1 MRATEQGG
9 VLASVRHGYYSSRV
23 FTSILCRIVLLAGIW
38 FAFMSPAGAA
48 GTNEEWWARPWQTED
63 NLPDNSVNGLAQTD
77 DGYLWI
83 GTPSGL
89 ARFDGIRFDPISLT
103 NIITMP
109 NRGIVTMLRGR
120 HGTLWLA
127 MDRGGLVRLSGK
139 TSRSYVKELTNL
151 IPNGLAEGADGTLL
165 LAYRNGS
172 VYRIKDDTVALVNV
186 KDGLP
191 AGQDICAV
199 ATDERGRLWWA
210 KEGQVGIY
218 TNNTFHVV
226 KDFHAVKEVNTMPL
240 RLASAQAGGVWVCC
254 GVHLFKCDENGEF
267 KDFGEVHPDNNGAA
281 PTVMVED
288 RDGNVWIGTPFN
300 GLYRHSD
307 AGFQSVATSHGGILS
322 LIEDREG
329 NIWAGT
335 SGGGLNRVRQ
345 RAITLENK
353 ESGLPFASIESVCE
367 APDGTVWAATQS
379 GVLVRKSGN
388 RWDSIPTSSD
398 WPGDATCVTADA
410 QGRIWVGTRRFGLHC
425 WQNGKFVAW
434 GDDAALGG
442 QTLHTLLISKS
453 GDLWIGQESPNAILR
468 VRDGHVTS
476 FPIPPTLRIIRAMV
490 EDTAGNIWVGT
501 SKGNLLRINGERI
514 TEATPRPPDD
524 LASIRCLY
532 ATPDGALWIGYAGWG
547 VGRLKDGTY
556 TEINTGQGLFDDYV
570 SHIVADGEG
579 WLWFGA
585 NRGLFKVREAD
596 FTDFAAGKI
605 ARVRAIHYGRGEGLP
620 SLQGTFGDSPDVL
633 RSRDGRLWIPMQTA
647 LAVVNPQ
654 KIYENTGPP
663 ATLLTQV
670 LLDDRVIAQYYGVLP
685 PTPGIAEIPG
695 LIDGPATLHLPAQ
708 HLSVRFELTAFDFRA
723 PENVQFQHRLKGME
737 ENWVEERDGIRSA
750 THQTLSSGEY
760 AFEAAACNGDG
771 DWSKNITSIN
781 LIVAKSFWQ
790 TWWFRGLVVLA
801 FTGCIVAIVRYVSF
815 RRLHNQLRVL
825 EQQAALQRERA
836 RIAKDIHD
844 DLGANL
850 TQIAFMGELANQD
863 RDEPNL
869 VGERIRKI
877 SATARQAV
885 KSLDEIVW
893 AVNPRNDT
901 LSHLLDYAGQF
912 AVDYLRLIGI
922 RCRLDFPDNIP
933 PRELSTDLRH
943 NLFLVVKESLHNI
956 FKHANATE
964 VRLRA
969 VVDATALVLY
979 IEDNGCGFTQAPDNA
994 LSDGLRNMSQRM
1006 ADIGGEF
1013 KIESQSGQGTKII
1026 LRLPWPENK

>member
-1 MRATEQGG
+1 M
-9 VLASVRHGYYSSRV
+9 
-23 FTSILCRIVLLAGIW
+23 FTPFLCRMLLLAGIW
-38 FAFMSPAGAA
+38 FSPGLPVFAA
-48 GTNEEWWARPWQTED
+48 GTNEEWWARPWQTEEG
-63 NLPDNSVNGLAQTD
+63 LPDNSVNGLAQTD

-89 ARFDGIRFDPISLT
+89 ARFDGIRFENISLT
-103 NIITMP
+103 NVITMP
-109 NRGIVTMLRGR
+109 NHGIVTMLRGR

-139 TSRSYVKELTNL
+139 TSRSFVNEIPNL
-151 IPNGLAEGADGTLL
+151 IPAGLAEGVDGTLL
-165 LAYRNGS
+165 LTYRGGF
-172 VYRIKDDTVALVNV
+172 VYRVKDDAVSQLTTNEGV
-186 KDGLP
+186 P
-191 AGQDICAV
+191 AGLDICAV
-199 ATDERGRLWWA
+199 TTDGRGRLWWA
-210 KEGQVGIY
+210 KEGQVGVY
-218 TNNTFHVV
+218 TNGIFHVV
-226 KDFHAVKEVNTMPL
+226 KTFDPL
-240 RLASAQAGGVWVCC
+240 SIRLAAAQDGSVWVCC
-254 GVHLFKCDENGEF
+254 GFHLYKCDETGASR
-267 KDFGEVHPDNNGAA
+267 DFGQFYPDNSGNQAS
-281 PTVMVED
+281 VILED
-288 RDGNVWIGTPFN
+288 HDGNVWIGTTFN

-335 SGGGLNRVRQ
+335 SGGGLNRIRQ

-353 ESGLPFASIESVCE
+353 ESGLPFSSIESVCE
-367 APDGTVWAATQS
+367 AADGTVWAATQN
-379 GVLVRKSGN
+379 GVLVRKSGD
-388 RWDSIPTSSD
+388 RWDSIPTGAD

-410 QGRIWVGTRRFGLHC
+410 QGRIWVGTRKGGLHC
-425 WQNGKFVAW
+425 WRDGKFVSW
-434 GDDAALGG
+434 GDESALHG
-442 QTLHTLLISKS
+442 QTLHTLLASKT

-468 VRDGHVTS
+468 LRDGHVTT
-476 FPIPPTLRIIRAMV
+476 FPIPPTVRIIRSMA
-490 EDTAGNIWVGT
+490 EDAAGNIWVGT
-501 SKGNLLRINGERI
+501 SKGNLLRIDGEKI
-514 TEATPRPPDD
+514 VDVTPRPEDD

-532 ATPDGALWIGYAGWG
+532 PTPDGSLWIGYAGWG
-547 VGRLKDGTY
+547 VGRLKDGHY
-556 TEINTGQGLFDDYV
+556 TEVSASQGLFDDYV

-579 WLWFGA
+579 WMWFGA
-585 NRGLFKVREAD
+585 NRGLFKVRADD
-596 FTDFAAGKI
+596 FTDFASGKI
-605 ARVRAIHYGRGEGLP
+605 SRVRSIHYGRGEGLP

-633 RSRDGRLWIPMQTA
+633 RSRDGRLWIPMQTS
-647 LAVVNPQ
+647 LAVIDPQ

-663 ATLLTQV
+663 ATLLTRV
-670 LLDDRVIAQYYGVLP
+670 LLDDRVIAEYFGVLP
-685 PTPGIAEIPG
+685 PAPGVVEIPA
-695 LIDGPATLHLPAQ
+695 LLNDPAKLHLPAQ

-723 PENVQFQHRLKGME
+723 PENVQFRHRLKGME
-737 ENWVEERDGIRSA
+737 DDWVEEGEGIRSA
-750 THQTLSSGEY
+750 THQTLNSGDYE
-760 AFEAAACNGDG
+760 FEADACNGDG
-771 DWSKNITSIN
+771 DWSHNITSIT
-781 LIVAKSFWQ
+781 ISVAKSFWQ
-790 TWWFRGLVVLA
+790 TWWFRGLVLLA
-801 FTGCIVAIVRYVSF
+801 FTGCIVAVVRYVSF

-912 AVDYLRLIGI
+912 AVDYLQLAGI
-922 RCRLDFPDNIP
+922 RCRLDFPGTAP
-933 PRELSTDLRH
+933 VRELSTDLRH
-943 NLFLVVKESLHNI
+943 NLFLAVKESLHNI

-969 VVDATALVLY
+969 VVDETALVMQ
-979 IEDNGCGFTQAPDNA
+979 IEDNGRGFTQAPDDA
-994 LSDGLRNMSQRM
+994 LSDGLRNMAQRM

-1013 KIESQSGQGTKII
+1013 KIESQKGQGTKIT
-1026 LRLPWPENK
+1026 LRLPWPAAH